1 MSIIGGNVNI
11 RLSSSTESLK
21 GPELKVETPTSG
33 TKRRKGKKPVE
44 APPTEDIRQAL
55 AKMVVIDELSFSFVE
70 CEGFRMFRKIV
81 IPDFVPPSCAT
92 ITRDC
97 YVLFIEKGR
106 H

>member
-44 APPTEDIRQAL
+44 APPTEGAL
-55 AKMVVIDELSFSFVE
+55 VFKKAFRNMKTKYLPYTKELGKVGGAPDDE
-70 CEGFRMFRKIV
+70 
-81 IPDFVPPSCAT
+81 D
-92 ITRDC
+92 
-97 YVLFIEKGR
+97 
-106 H
+106 